1 MGANDPAALARR
13 FQAGDEAA
21 FAELY
26 ELYKTPALRSAFLI
40 TGNHFDSENVLQE
53 TFWKCYRNLPRL
65 KDPAKFKPWFYRIL
79 TRTAWEYCQ
88 KRDRETP
95 VAEVLPPDRQEP
107 ADLAAEQAEAAETR
121 RELLAAIDKLPWPQ
135 KTAVILYY
143 YNELSVEEIAKA
155 TGCLTGT
162 VKSRLFN
169 ARRNLKKNLSRNLRE
184 QIGRRVDTNELQTQA

>member
-1 MGANDPAALARR
+1 MQESGLANLARR

-26 ELYKTPALRSAFLI
+26 ELCKNQALRSAFLI
-40 TGNHFDSENVLQE
+40 TGNYYDSENVLQE
-53 TFWKCYRNLPRL
+53 TFWKCYQNLPKL
-65 KDPAKFKPWFYRIL
+65 KEPDKFKPWFYRIL

-95 VAEVLPPDRQEP
+95 MGEP
-107 ADLAAEQAEAAETR
+107 LAQLAQDSADLAADLAEAAETR
-121 RELLAAIDKLPWPQ
+121 RELMAAIDRLPLQQ

-143 YNELSVEEIAKA
+143 YDGLSVEEIAKA
-155 TGCLTGT
+155 TGAFAGT

-169 ARRNLKKNLSRNLRE
+169 ARRKLKKLEPKFR
-184 QIGRRVDTNELQTQA
+184 GTN